1 MFQIAIVED
10 EKEIALSLKEKVENV
25 FLQQKKECELFLF
38 GDGKDFINSKN
49 NYDLILL
56 DINMP
61 HSNGLEIANLIREKN
76 KDVIIIF
83 VTSLMQYAIEGYKVR
98 AFDFILKPVSD
109 LSLRSVLE
117 RAIDYL
123 TNKNATISITLNRN
137 QIKIIN
143 IEELKYIEVIG
154 HKLIFHCSKENY
166 EIKGVLTSYTEEL
179 ERHYFSLCNR
189 CYLVNLKYVTEI
201 DREYVLLNNEKLL
214 LSRRRKVP
222 FLNDLNAYLN
232 RRCF

>member
-25 FLQQKKECELFLF
+25 FLQQRKECELFLF
-38 GDGKDFINSKN
+38 GDGKDFIKSKN

-61 HSNGLEIANLIREKN
+61 HSNGLEIANLIREEN

-154 HKLIFHCSKENY
+154 HKLIFHCNKENY